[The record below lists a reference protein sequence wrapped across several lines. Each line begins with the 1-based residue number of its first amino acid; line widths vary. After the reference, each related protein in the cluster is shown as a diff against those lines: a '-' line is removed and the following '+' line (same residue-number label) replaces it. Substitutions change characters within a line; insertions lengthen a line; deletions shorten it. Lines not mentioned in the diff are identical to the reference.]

1 MTDHPQPGATRTSI
15 AKVNCTALAPH
26 VCRLWIY
33 HLVSIPVVLEAI
45 SMRLYL
51 SKPVQTCNDDDQT
64 HNTER
69 STPANMRATP
79 IDRAISSHSNLMLLS
94 FTGIVIAAFSFVALF
109 GKLPTIAAPLDKAV
123 LDEDEEVDE
132 LNGEEQN
139 SKGNKPHKGKGKE
152 TGSQA

>member
-1 MTDHPQPGATRTSI
+1 
-15 AKVNCTALAPH
+15 
-26 VCRLWIY
+26 
-33 HLVSIPVVLEAI
+33 
-45 SMRLYL
+45 MRLYL
-51 SKPVQTCNDDDQT
+51 PKPVQTCNDDDQT

-94 FTGIVIAAFSFVALF
+94 FTGIVIAAFSFVTLF
-109 GKLPTIAAPLDKAV
+109 GKLPTIAAPY
-123 LDEDEEVDE
+123 EDEEVDE

-152 TGSQA
+152 NGSQA